1 MNAYETDEEK
11 VEAIKGWW
19 KENGISVVGGL
30 ALGLAAVFGWRAW
43 VDHQEDMAQQ
53 ASSAF
58 EQLVATVETGNP
70 EAART
75 QAALLLEKH
84 GDSAYGA
91 LANLM
96 LARVEMDAKHPRRP
110 ARPWNRPWPR
120 PPIPVW
126 PASPPCAWRGCSWP
140 RVRWMPAAT
149 LIAQQDKGE
158 AFKGDFAALRG
169 DLAPAAGRPAEARA
183 AYDQAIALG
192 PPMRPCCN
200 SKSKT
205 CRPPLD
211 RPRPCPHT
219 PPRG

>member
-30 ALGLAAVFGWRAW
+30 AIGLAAVFGWRAW
-43 VDHQEDMAQQ
+43 VDHQEGMAQQ

-84 GDSAYGA
+84 GDSPYGA

-96 LARVEMDAKHPRRP
+96 LARVELDAKQPAAARKALEQAMAQAPDQGLARVAALRLARLLMAQGEMDA
-110 ARPWNRPWPR
+110 
-120 PPIPVW
+120 
-126 PASPPCAWRGCSWP
+126 
-140 RVRWMPAAT
+140 AAT

-169 DLAPAAGRPAEARA
+169 DLALAAGRAAEARA
-183 AYDQAIALG
+183 AYDEAIALG
-192 PPMRPCCN
+192 AANAALLQLKVENLPPA
-200 SKSKT
+200 T
-205 CRPPLD
+205 
-211 RPRPCPHT
+211 
-219 PPRG
+219 

>member
-1 MNAYETDEEK
+1 MKFINEVSGLNAYETDEEK

-84 GDSAYGA
+84 GESAYGA

-96 LARVEMDAKHPRRP
+96 LARVEMDAKQPEA
-110 ARPWNRPWPR
+110 ARKALEQAMAKAPDPGL
-120 PPIPVW
+120 
-126 PASPPCAWRGCSWP
+126 A
-140 RVRWMPAAT
+140 RVAALRLARLLMAQGDLDAAAT
-149 LIAQQDKGE
+149 LIAQQD
-158 AFKGDFAALRG
+158 LS
-169 DLAPAAGRPAEARA
+169 L
-183 AYDQAIALG
+183 I
-192 PPMRPCCN
+192 
-200 SKSKT
+200 
-205 CRPPLD
+205 
-211 RPRPCPHT
+211 HI
-219 PPRG
+219 

>member
-30 ALGLAAVFGWRAW
+30 AIGLAAVFGWRAW
-43 VDHQEDMAQQ
+43 VDHQEGMAQQ

-58 EQLVATVETGNP
+58 EQLVATVEAGNAA
-70 EAART
+70 AART

-84 GDSAYGA
+84 GETPYGA

-96 LARVEMDAKHPRRP
+96 LARVEMVTKQPEAARKALEQAMAKAPDP
-110 ARPWNRPWPR
+110 GLARVAALRL
-120 PPIPVW
+120 
-126 PASPPCAWRGCSWP
+126 
-140 RVRWMPAAT
+140 VRLLMAQGDLEAAAT
-149 LIAQQDKGE
+149 LIAQQDQGT

-169 DLAPAAGRPAEARA
+169 DLALAAGRAAEARA

-192 PPMRPCCN
+192 AANAALLQLKVENLPPA
-200 SKSKT
+200 T
-205 CRPPLD
+205 
-211 RPRPCPHT
+211 
-219 PPRG
+219 